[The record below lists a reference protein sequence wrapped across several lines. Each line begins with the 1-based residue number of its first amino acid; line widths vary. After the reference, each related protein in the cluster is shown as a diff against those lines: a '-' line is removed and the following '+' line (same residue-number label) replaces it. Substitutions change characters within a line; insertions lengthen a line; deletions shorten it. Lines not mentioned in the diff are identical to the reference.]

1 MSLVISRTART
12 AGRVASAACVA
23 AALTI
28 GSAAHAVD
36 NLKILVPANPGGG
49 WDQTGR
55 AMQQVLQ
62 GAGLVKSIQ
71 VDNKGGAGG
80 TIGLAQFVNSAK
92 GDGNAIIVS
101 GLVMVGAIITNKSP
115 VNLTQVTPIARLTGE
130 FEVIAVPANS
140 PLKSMDDLVT
150 AWKKDPGKMAW
161 AGGSAGGTDHITV
174 GLLAK
179 AVGIDATKI
188 NYVAHS
194 GGGEAVAQL
203 LGGHLPVGVNGY
215 AEFQAQIEAG
225 KLRALGISSP
235 KRLPGVNVPTFIE
248 QNIKV
253 EIANWRGVFGA
264 PGITAAQKK
273 DLSDTIDK
281 MVKTP
286 AWKEILKKNSWA
298 DFYLTSDEYA
308 KYVTEENTRVTAI
321 LKDIGLVK

>member
-1 MSLVISRTART
+1 MSRVVSRIART
-12 AGRVASAACVA
+12 AGCVISAAGLT
-23 AALTI
+23 AALTL
-28 GSAAHAVD
+28 GTAAHAVD
-36 NLKILVPANPGGG
+36 SLKILVPANPGGG

-62 GAGLVKSIQ
+62 SSGLVKSIQ

-80 TIGLAQFVNSAK
+80 TIGLAQFVSSAK

-115 VNLTQVTPIARLTGE
+115 VNLSQVTPIARLTGE

-140 PLKSMDDLVT
+140 PLKSMDDLMQ

-174 GLLAK
+174 GMLAK
-179 AVGIDATKI
+179 VGGVDATKI

-215 AEFQAQIEAG
+215 AEFQAQIDAG

-235 KRLPGVNVPTFIE
+235 KRLPGVNIPTFME
-248 QNIKV
+248 QGIKV

-264 PGITAAQKK
+264 PGITAAQQK
-273 DLSDTIDK
+273 DLAAMVDK

-286 AWKEILKKNSWA
+286 AWQEILKKNSWA
-298 DFYLTSDEYA
+298 DFYLTGDAYA
-308 KYVTEENTRVTAI
+308 KYVVSENERVGAI

>member
-1 MSLVISRTART
+1 MSLTLSRTARS
-12 AGRVASAACVA
+12 AGRVASVALVA

-28 GSAAHAVD
+28 GSTAHAVD
-36 NLKILVPANPGGG
+36 NLKILAPAAPGGG
-49 WDQTGR
+49 WDQTAR
-55 AMQQVLQ
+55 AMAQALQ
-62 GAGLVKSIQ
+62 SVGLVKSVQ
-71 VDNKGGAGG
+71 VDNKAGAAG

-92 GDGNAIIVS
+92 GDGNAMIVS
-101 GLVMVGAIITNKSP
+101 GLVMVGGIITNKSA
-115 VNLTQVTPIARLTGE
+115 VNLSQVTPIARLTGE

-140 PLKSMDDLVT
+140 PLKTMDDLVK
-150 AWKKDPGKMAW
+150 AWKQDPGKMAW

-179 AVGIDATKI
+179 AVGVDSAKI

-235 KRLPGVNVPTFIE
+235 KRLPGVNIPTFAE

-264 PGITAAQKK
+264 PGITAAQQK
-273 DLSDTIDK
+273 DLTDTIDR
-281 MVKTP
+281 MVRAP
-286 AWKEILKKNSWA
+286 AWQETLKKNNWA
-298 DFYLTSDEYA
+298 DFYLSGDAYA
-308 KYVTEENTRVTAI
+308 KFVAEENTRVTGV